1 MRLRSSTTICES
13 SGMPRLMKLSDFGFV
28 NPSTETKGAMA
39 NASVTFLPMAAVA
52 EGGGWSSTETRPL
65 SDSRKGF
72 TLFQR
77 GDVIVAKITPC
88 FENGKVAL
96 LSNLD
101 TEIGLGSTEFH
112 VLRAKPGQ
120 DSRFVYH
127 WTRHP
132 AFLRAGEAS
141 MTGSAGQRRVPAS
154 VFERFEIAKIEG
166 PPQRFVADILDAI
179 DDAILETDAAIEKLR
194 SVRVGIIDD
203 LLTRGLGI
211 DGSFRAQAT
220 LSATVVGPRPAKW
233 TVANVGRFVISAEY
247 GTNLSLGDSSAG
259 IPVLRMNNIQNGEFD
274 LSDLKHAPAHVVE
287 HFRLKHNDVL
297 FNRTNS
303 WEHVGKAAIWRQA
316 EPGPAFASYLV
327 RLHCSDDLLPEFL
340 HLWLN
345 WAPVQR
351 AIRQY
356 ATPGVQQ
363 VNINPTNL
371 RRALI
376 AVPDTLDEQHAI
388 IERVNCVAAAIEDH
402 SRQRAKLSSLRE
414 GLRDDLLTGRKPVV
428 ATREIAE

>member
-1 MRLRSSTTICES
+1 
-13 SGMPRLMKLSDFGFV
+13 MPDTAKLSDFAFI
-28 NPSTETKGAMA
+28 NPATDTNGTAAETPVA
-39 NASVTFLPMAAVA
+39 FIPMAAVA
-52 EGGGWSSTETRPL
+52 EGGGWRSTETRPL
-65 SDSRKGF
+65 AAGRRGY

-96 LSNLD
+96 LSDLETD
-101 TEIGLGSTEFH
+101 FGLGSTEFH
-112 VLRAKPGQ
+112 VMRAKAGRDP
-120 DSRFVYH
+120 RFIYH

-141 MTGSAGQRRVPAS
+141 MTGSAGQRRVPAGF
-154 VFERFEIAKIEG
+154 FERFEIARITG
-166 PPQRFVADILDAI
+166 ASQGLIADILDAI
-179 DDAILETDAAIEKLR
+179 DDAVLETDTVIEKLR
-194 SVRVGIIDD
+194 TVHLGIIDD
-203 LLTRGLGI
+203 LLTHGLS
-211 DGSFRAQAT
+211 DDASPREPSDLVET
-220 LSATVVGPRPAKW
+220 KVGHRPLTW
-233 TVANVGRFVISAEY
+233 TVENLGRFVVGAEY

-259 IPVLRMNNIQNGEFD
+259 IPVLRMNNIQDGEFD
-274 LSDLKHAPAHVVE
+274 LADMKYAPEHAVDR
-287 HFRLKHNDVL
+287 FRLQRNDVL

-303 WEHVGKAAIWRQA
+303 WEHVGKAAIWRRD

-327 RLHCSDDLLPEFL
+327 RLHCGDALLPEFL

-351 AIRQY
+351 AIRQF

-376 AVPDTLDEQHAI
+376 AVPDTLDEQRAI
-388 IERVNCVAAAIEDH
+388 IERVNGVAAAIEDH
-402 SRQRAKLSSLRE
+402 RRERAKLSSLRE
-414 GLRDDLLTGRKPVV
+414 GLRDDLLTGRKPVM
-428 ATREIAE
+428 AIREAAE

>member
-1 MRLRSSTTICES
+1 
-13 SGMPRLMKLSDFGFV
+13 MPDTAKLSDFAFI
-28 NPSTETKGAMA
+28 NPTADTNGTAA
-39 NASVTFLPMAAVA
+39 DATVAFIPMAAVA
-52 EGGGWSSTETRPL
+52 EGGGWRSTENRPL
-65 SDSRKGF
+65 SDGRRGY

-96 LSNLD
+96 LSELETD
-101 TEIGLGSTEFH
+101 FGLGSTEFH
-112 VLRAKPGQ
+112 VLRAKPGH
-120 DSRFVYH
+120 DPRFIYH

-141 MTGSAGQRRVPAS
+141 MTGSAGQRRVPAGF
-154 VFERFEIAKIEG
+154 FERFEIAEIQG
-166 PPQRFVADILDAI
+166 PPQRLIADILDAI
-179 DDAILETDAAIEKLR
+179 DDAVLETDTVIEKLR
-194 SVRVGIIDD
+194 TVRLGIIDD
-203 LLTRGLGI
+203 LLTRGLS
-211 DGSFRAQAT
+211 DDSSPRDPSDLVET
-220 LSATVVGPRPAKW
+220 RVGHRPPTW
-233 TVANVGRFVISAEY
+233 TVENLGRFVVGAEY

-259 IPVLRMNNIQNGEFD
+259 IPVLRMNNIQDGEFD
-274 LSDLKHAPAHVVE
+274 LADMKYAPAHAVDR
-287 HFRLKHNDVL
+287 FRLQRNNVL

-303 WEHVGKAAIWRQA
+303 WEHVGKAAIWRRD

-327 RLHCSDDLLPEFL
+327 RLHCGDALLPEFL

-351 AIRQY
+351 AIRQF

-376 AVPDTLDEQHAI
+376 AVPDTLDEQRAI
-388 IERVNCVAAAIEDH
+388 IERVNGVATAIEDH
-402 SRQRAKLSSLRE
+402 RRERAKLSSLRE

-428 ATREIAE
+428 AIREAAE

>member
-1 MRLRSSTTICES
+1 
-13 SGMPRLMKLSDFGFV
+13 MPDPAKLSDFAFI
-28 NPSTETKGAMA
+28 NPATDTNGTPADA
-39 NASVTFLPMAAVA
+39 TVAFIPMAAVA
-52 EGGGWSSTETRPL
+52 EGGGWGSTENRPL
-65 SDSRKGF
+65 SDGRRGY

-96 LSNLD
+96 LSDLD
-101 TEIGLGSTEFH
+101 TEFGLGSTEFH
-112 VLRAKPGQ
+112 VLRAKPGHIP
-120 DSRFVYH
+120 RFIYH

-132 AFLRAGEAS
+132 AFVRAGEAS
-141 MTGSAGQRRVPAS
+141 MTGSAGQRRVPAGF
-154 VFERFEIAKIEG
+154 FERFEITKIEG
-166 PPQRFVADILDAI
+166 PPQGMIANILDAL
-179 DDAILETDAAIEKLR
+179 DDAILETDGVIEKLR
-194 SVRVGIIDD
+194 TIHVGIIDD
-203 LLTRGLGI
+203 LLTRGLAEG
-211 DGSFRAQAT
+211 GSPREPST
-220 LSATVVGPRPAKW
+220 LAETKVGRRPSKW
-233 TVANVGRFVISAEY
+233 TVANLGRFVVGAEY

-259 IPVLRMNNIQNGEFD
+259 IPVLRMNNIQDGEFD
-274 LSDLKHAPAHVVE
+274 LLDLKYAPAHAVE
-287 HFRLKHNDVL
+287 RFRLQRNDVL

-303 WEHVGKAAIWRQA
+303 WEHVGKAAIWRGD

-327 RLHCSDDLLPEFL
+327 RLHCGDALLPEFL

-351 AIRQY
+351 SIRQF

-376 AVPDTLDEQHAI
+376 AVPDTLDEQRAI
-388 IERVNCVAAAIEDH
+388 IERVTGVTAAIEDH
-402 SRQRAKLSSLRE
+402 RRERAKLSSLRE

-428 ATREIAE
+428 AIQEAAE

>member
-1 MRLRSSTTICES
+1 
-13 SGMPRLMKLSDFGFV
+13 MPDTAKLSDFAFI
-28 NPSTETKGAMA
+28 NPATDTNGTAA
-39 NASVTFLPMAAVA
+39 DAPVAFIPMAAVA
-52 EGGGWSSTETRPL
+52 EGGGWRSTENRPL
-65 SDSRKGF
+65 SDGRRGY

-96 LSNLD
+96 LSDLETD
-101 TEIGLGSTEFH
+101 FGLGSTEFH
-112 VLRAKPGQ
+112 VLRAKPGH
-120 DSRFVYH
+120 DPRFIYH

-141 MTGSAGQRRVPAS
+141 MTGSAGQRRVPAGF
-154 VFERFEIAKIEG
+154 FERFEIAEIEG
-166 PPQRFVADILDAI
+166 PPQRLIADILDAI
-179 DDAILETDAAIEKLR
+179 DDAVFETDTVIEKLR
-194 SVRVGIIDD
+194 TVRLGIIDD
-203 LLTRGLGI
+203 LLTRGLS
-211 DGSFRAQAT
+211 DDSSPREPSDLVET
-220 LSATVVGPRPAKW
+220 KVGHRPPTW
-233 TVANVGRFVISAEY
+233 TVENLGRFVVGAEY

-259 IPVLRMNNIQNGEFD
+259 IPVLRMNNIQDGEFD
-274 LSDLKHAPAHVVE
+274 LADMKYAPAHAVDR
-287 HFRLKHNDVL
+287 FRLQRNDVL

-303 WEHVGKAAIWRQA
+303 WEHVGKAATWRRD

-327 RLHCSDDLLPEFL
+327 RLHCGDALLPEFL

-351 AIRQY
+351 AIRQF

-376 AVPDTLDEQHAI
+376 AVPDTLDEQRAI
-388 IERVNCVAAAIEDH
+388 IARVNGVAAAIEDH
-402 SRQRAKLSSLRE
+402 RRERAKLSSLRE
-414 GLRDDLLTGRKPVV
+414 GLRDDLITGRMPVV
-428 ATREIAE
+428 AIREAAE

>member
-1 MRLRSSTTICES
+1 
-13 SGMPRLMKLSDFGFV
+13 MPDSAKLSDFAFI
-28 NPSTETKGAMA
+28 NPATETSGTAA
-39 NASVTFLPMAAVA
+39 EAQVAFIPMAAVV
-52 EGGGWSSTETRPL
+52 ESGGWRSTENRPL
-65 SDSRKGF
+65 SDARRGY

-96 LSNLD
+96 LSDLE
-101 TEIGLGSTEFH
+101 TEFGLGSTEFH
-112 VLRAKPGQ
+112 VLRAKPEH
-120 DSRFVYH
+120 DPRFIYH

-141 MTGSAGQRRVPAS
+141 MTGSAGQRRVPAGF
-154 VFERFEIAKIEG
+154 FERFEIARITG
-166 PPQRFVADILDAI
+166 APQGLIADILDAI
-179 DDAILETDAAIEKLR
+179 DDAVFETDAVIEKLR
-194 SVRVGIIDD
+194 TVHVGIIDD
-203 LLTRGLGI
+203 LLTRGLAP
-211 DGSFRAQAT
+211 DGSPRKPSDLVDT
-220 LSATVVGPRPAKW
+220 KVGPRPRTW
-233 TVANVGRFVISAEY
+233 TVENLGRFVVGAEY

-259 IPVLRMNNIQNGEFD
+259 IPVLRMNNIQDGEFD
-274 LSDLKHAPAHVVE
+274 LSDMKYAPAHAVDR
-287 HFRLKHNDVL
+287 FRLQRNDVL

-303 WEHVGKAAIWRQA
+303 WEHVGKAAIWRSD

-327 RLHCSDDLLPEFL
+327 RLHCGDALLPEFL

-351 AIRQY
+351 AIRQF

-376 AVPDTLDEQHAI
+376 AVPDTLAEQRAI
-388 IERVNCVAAAIEDH
+388 IERVNGVAAAIEDH
-402 SRQRAKLSSLRE
+402 RSERAKLSSLRE

-428 ATREIAE
+428 AIREAAE